1 MTTVSSTNFLTA
13 MGAGSGIDTKA
24 LAQNLA
30 NAEITPKKD
39 QINTKITKTEAKI
52 SGYGYIKTALSDL
65 QTAFSNLND
74 ASDFSSIKA
83 SNTQPSAVG
92 VTTSTAALAGTYSLE
107 VSHIAT
113 AQRSISSSF
122 AARDTALNAGS
133 EFNLS
138 LTLGSGTPSTIKV
151 TNDTPAGMVSAINS
165 AKLGVTAQLI
175 NTGSGYTVML
185 TGQEGASK
193 SFTITSDAVSSG
205 TVAFDTNVQEAADAQ
220 FKINGLEMSR
230 SSNTVSDVID
240 GVTLDLY
247 TTTTGAA
254 RLDLNRDTTAIKSN
268 VAALVTA
275 YNNFETT
282 IKELGNSKSTIKDV
296 GGSMVG
302 DSYLQTVRSQVRSLI
317 TANASTPGTDIKAAR
332 DMGISFDRYGQM
344 TLDNTKL
351 DAALQD
357 HYDQVVKVFSAG
369 TNGKSVY
376 NPAPAGIA
384 GDAYRSLDRMLRAT
398 GQINTLSDDASK
410 QVTKYQADLTKLD
423 DQLQK
428 LLDRYTQQFSL
439 MDSIVGNSTSTRAS
453 LTSTFSAMN
462 GTNKNN

>member
-30 NAEITPKKD
+30 NAEISPKKD

-65 QTAFSNLND
+65 QTAFAGLND
-74 ASDFSSIKA
+74 ASDFSSIKT

-92 VTTSTAALAGTYSLE
+92 VTTSTTALAGTYNLE

-113 AQRSISSSF
+113 AQRSISTSF
-122 AARDTALNAGS
+122 VARDTALNEGS

-151 TNDTPAGMVSAINS
+151 KNDTPAGMVSAINS
-165 AKLGVTAQLI
+165 AKLGVKAQLI

-193 SFTITSDAVSSG
+193 SFTMTSDAVSSG

-220 FKINGLEMSR
+220 FKINGLEMTR

-240 GVTLDLY
+240 GVTLDFY
-247 TTTTGAA
+247 TTTSGAA
-254 RLDLNRDTTAIKSN
+254 RLDLNRDTTSIKSN

-275 YNNFETT
+275 YNNFDTT
-282 IKELGNSKSTIKDV
+282 IKELGNSKSTIKDI

-317 TANASTPGTDIKAAR
+317 TGNASTPGTDIKAAR

-369 TNGKSVY
+369 TNSKSVY
-376 NPAPAGIA
+376 SPAPAGIA
-384 GDAYRSLDRMLRAT
+384 GDAYRSLDRMLRAA
-398 GQINTLSDDASK
+398 GQINTLSDNAST
-410 QVTKYQADLTKLD
+410 QVTKYKVDLTKLD

-428 LLDRYTQQFSL
+428 MLDRYTQQFSL

-462 GTNKNN
+462 GKNNNN